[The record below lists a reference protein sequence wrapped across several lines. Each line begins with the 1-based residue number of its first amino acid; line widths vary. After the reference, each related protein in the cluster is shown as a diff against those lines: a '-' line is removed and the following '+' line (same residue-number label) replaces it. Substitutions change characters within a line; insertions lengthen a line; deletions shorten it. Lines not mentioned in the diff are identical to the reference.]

1 MRTYSVHIRRHGLDL
16 DRDFA
21 LVKEG
26 FSWPA
31 FVFNIFW
38 ALWYRHWL
46 AAIAFFAIPLA
57 IAIVTKF
64 IGLAPTGQTVLS
76 LGWLVIV
83 GMTAND
89 VRRYYLDRGGFFE
102 HGIAVGKNTDDALY
116 NYLRDT
122 ATPPKNTSRY
132 ML

>member
-1 MRTYSVHIRRHGLDL
+1 MRTYSVHIRRHGLNL

-21 LVKEG
+21 VVKEG

-46 AAIAFFAIPLA
+46 AAIVLFAIP
-57 IAIVTKF
+57 ITVAIVTKV
-64 IGLAPTGQTVLS
+64 IGLAPAGKTFLS

-89 VRRYYLDRGGFFE
+89 VRRYYLDRDGFVE
-102 HGIAVGKNTDDALY
+102 HGIAAGKNTDDALY
-116 NYLRDT
+116 SYLRDT
-122 ATPPKNTSRY
+122 AAPPKNTSGS